1 MKDIHLLDL
10 FQEHQSSG
18 GRDIHVL
25 CEAEANGTPPLK
37 VASASKEQ
45 SQLNQVLWLGNS
57 YTFYND
63 LPVIVARLAAAQGK
77 SILYSNHTEVILMCQ
92 HSKTLLFLE
101 QLDLEDARRVAA
113 DNGADSESSLGCCC
127 LARAKSQACL
137 SCSNSLRR
145 FHKASC
151 LTCCRHQGQQPW
163 HHPSGEHILKRTL
176 PSFSCLSFISH
187 GGDLLALQRTVQP
200 IQSFATFPLCR

>member
-1 MKDIHLLDL
+1 MFCVKLKLMERPLLRFYL
-10 FQEHQSSG
+10 LQKNNPS
-18 GRDIHVL
+18 
-25 CEAEANGTPPLK
+25 
-37 VASASKEQ
+37 SKEQ

-63 LPVIVARLAAAQGK
+63 LPVMVARLAAAQGK
-77 SILYSNHTEVILMCQ
+77 SILYSNHTEVIFMYQ
-92 HSKTLLFLE
+92 HSKTLFFLE
-101 QLDLEDARRVAA
+101 QLELEDARRVAA

-151 LTCCRHQGQQPW
+151 LTCCRHQGQQP
-163 HHPSGEHILKRTL
+163 
-176 PSFSCLSFISH
+176 
-187 GGDLLALQRTVQP
+187 
-200 IQSFATFPLCR
+200 